1 MCAQST
7 DQDGPGRGRW
17 AHREVDVGTV
27 SFFFAGGGTGGHIY
41 PLLAVAEQI
50 RRSQPDAEIH
60 FFHSTRAVDERV
72 FDRTG
77 FGRTSLPASGL
88 YMYPGKFLRFV
99 LTFQQSY
106 KIATRVIA
114 ERPNAV
120 VIGAGGFVAGPV
132 CRAGCRLG
140 VPVAMLN
147 VDIVP
152 GRANRL
158 SGRWAD
164 EIFMQFE
171 ESGSYF
177 SGSRARLH
185 VVGCPLRSGFAHPDA
200 DQAIA
205 DLGLDAGKSVLLVT
219 GASSG
224 SARINEAICRLLP
237 RLKSSADRWQIVH
250 LTGLDNYKTVLAE
263 YDGAPISY
271 KVLDYYDG
279 MADLLAAA
287 DLVIGRSGAV
297 SVAEYAAAGVP
308 SICLPYPFHKDK
320 HQYLNAGKLVEA
332 GAAVIVDDVPDTEDR
347 TSRLWKELE
356 PLMADEAK
364 RRKMSEACK
373 RVAKPNAAADIASRL
388 LDLAR
393 KGRTAEPARR

>member
-1 MCAQST
+1 M
-7 DQDGPGRGRW
+7 
-17 AHREVDVGTV
+17 GTV

-50 RRSQPDAEIH
+50 RQRQPDAEIH

-72 FDRTG
+72 FDKTG
-77 FGRTSLPASGL
+77 FGRTALPASGL
-88 YMYPGKFLRFV
+88 YMHPRKFLRFI

-106 KIATRVIA
+106 KIASRVIA
-114 ERPNAV
+114 QRSNAV
-120 VIGAGGFVAGPV
+120 VIGAGGFIAGPV
-132 CRAGCRLG
+132 CRAGRKLG

-147 VDIVP
+147 VDIIP

-171 ESGSYF
+171 ESRSYF
-177 SGSRARLH
+177 AGSRAGLH
-185 VVGCPLRSGFAHPDA
+185 VVGCPLRDGFAHPDA
-200 DQAIA
+200 NKAIA
-205 DLGLDAGKSVLLVT
+205 DLGLDAAKKTLLIT

-237 RLKSSADRWQIVH
+237 KLEAFADRWQIVH
-250 LTGLDNYKTVLAE
+250 LTGLDNFKTVQEGYA
-263 YDGAPISY
+263 GTHMSH

-279 MADLLAAA
+279 MADLFAVT

-308 SICLPYPFHKDK
+308 SICMPYPFHKDK

-332 GAAVIVDDVPDTEDR
+332 GAAVIVDDVADPDDR
-347 TSRLWKELE
+347 VARLWKELE
-356 PLMADEAK
+356 PLMADED
-364 RRKMSEACK
+364 RRRRMSQACK
-373 RVAKPNAAADIASRL
+373 QVARPNAAAEIASGL
-388 LDLAR
+388 LDMAR
-393 KGRTAEPARR
+393 NRQTAGAASR

>member
-1 MCAQST
+1 M
-7 DQDGPGRGRW
+7 
-17 AHREVDVGTV
+17 GTV

-50 RRSQPDAEIH
+50 RQKQPDAEIH

-72 FDRTG
+72 FDKTG
-77 FGRTSLPASGL
+77 FGRTALPASGL
-88 YMYPGKFLRFV
+88 YMHPGKFLRFV

-106 KIATRVIA
+106 KIATKVIA
-114 ERPNAV
+114 QRSNPV
-120 VIGAGGFVAGPV
+120 VIGAGGFIAGPV
-132 CRAGCRLG
+132 CRAGRRLG

-147 VDIVP
+147 VDIIP

-171 ESGSYF
+171 ESKGYF
-177 SGSRARLH
+177 AGSRAGLR
-185 VVGCPLRSGFAHPDA
+185 VVGCPLRDGFAHPDA
-200 DQAIA
+200 NKAIA
-205 DLGLDAGKSVLLVT
+205 DLGLDAAKKTLLVT

-237 RLKSSADRWQIVH
+237 KLEAFADRWQIVH
-250 LTGLDNYKTVLAE
+250 LTGLDNFKTVQEGYA
-263 YDGAPISY
+263 GTHMSH

-279 MADLLAAA
+279 MADLFAAT

-308 SICLPYPFHKDK
+308 SICMPYPFHKDK

-332 GAAVIVDDVPDTEDR
+332 GAAVIVDDVADPDDR
-347 TSRLWKELE
+347 VARLWKELE
-356 PLMADEAK
+356 PLMADED
-364 RRKMSEACK
+364 RRRRMSQACK
-373 RVAKPNAAADIASRL
+373 QVARPNAAAEIASRL
-388 LDLAR
+388 LDMAR
-393 KGRTAEPARR
+393 NRQTAGAASR